1 MSDKWMDVA
10 DVSLDDI
17 IQMQKNKKGGTGK
30 QVRKMHFFQV
40 FKISVSFLSYRV
52 LGMVFV
58 VGTETA

>member
-30 QVRKMHFFQV
+30 QVRFIFFFQF
-40 FKISVSFLSYRV
+40 FKISVSFLFYRV
-52 LGMVFV
+52 LAWFLL
-58 VGTETA
+58 

>member
-30 QVRKMHFFQV
+30 KVRCFFPNSLKFQ
-40 FKISVSFLSYRV
+40 FPFNRI
-52 LGMVFV
+52 LGMVYI
-58 VGTETA
+58 VGPETA